1 MSEKGQVSG
10 RSMPKQ
16 LDKSPKAQQ
25 KPGATEA
32 RPHAMSWAAK
42 K

>member
-16 LDKSPKAQQ
+16 LDKSNKAQQ

-32 RPHAMSWAAK
+32 KPRAMSWSGK